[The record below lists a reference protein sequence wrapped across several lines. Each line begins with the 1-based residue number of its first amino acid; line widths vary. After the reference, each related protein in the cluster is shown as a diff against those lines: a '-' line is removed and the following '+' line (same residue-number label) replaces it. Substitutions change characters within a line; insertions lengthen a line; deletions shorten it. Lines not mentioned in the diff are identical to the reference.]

1 MDKNT
6 VRSSDGSVDVSAS
19 VAKYTE
25 ALASW
30 VSENEYDVEAV
41 AAAVNT
47 VLDANAGKRI
57 AKETL
62 VDFASR
68 ELGAT
73 VDTFRA
79 LTTRARHYVDGQIE
93 AGLLFSVKGPG
104 GGVSREAPAPKA
116 PKTAKS
122 A

>member
-47 VLDANAGKRI
+47 VLDANANANANARTPRLEG
-57 AKETL
+57 
-62 VDFASR
+62 S
-68 ELGAT
+68 
-73 VDTFRA
+73 
-79 LTTRARHYVDGQIE
+79 TRPHLEFEI
-93 AGLLFSVKGPG
+93 
-104 GGVSREAPAPKA
+104 
-116 PKTAKS
+116 
-122 A
+122 